1 MVMITFIIIIKD
13 WSTKRTQGRLLTRP
27 DSDHK
32 YKRKLPLPVMHYNGY
47 RMGIKE
53 PPQED
58 INRGKEKVTRELA
71 LHTEE
76 EVVSLVF
83 IFSII

>member
-1 MVMITFIIIIKD
+1 
-13 WSTKRTQGRLLTRP
+13 
-27 DSDHK
+27 
-32 YKRKLPLPVMHYNGY
+32 MHYNGY

-53 PPQED
+53 PPQKD

-71 LHTEE
+71 LHTGEEE